1 MWTVWWV
8 WVVAGLVLAILEMV
22 TSGYIFLGFAIGAAA
37 VGALL
42 ALGVLGESVPVLLLV
57 FACAALAAWLGLRRL
72 TRARSGKGKGVHM
85 RGSVKIWD
93 KDVNDN

>member
-8 WVVAGLVLAILEMV
+8 WVVAGLVLGILEML
-22 TSGYIFLGFAIGAAA
+22 TSGYIFLGFAIGAGT

-42 ALGVLGESVPVLLLV
+42 GLGILGESLPVLLLV
-57 FACAALAAWLGLRRL
+57 YACAALVAWLGLRRL
-72 TRARSGKGKGVHM
+72 TRARKGKGVRM